1 MVILREIQNSIQVN
15 ESKFNQNQ
23 NILIRGIRPSP
34 ALACLLLKY
43 LKMSKFIRRLSF
55 MKFNASILAR
65 SLIYGLLVITP
76 IHVLAHGD
84 VTPHAVDT
92 STLPTLGDEWRKE
105 NPYRG
110 LPEAIRV
117 GGSAYAQN
125 CARCHGLDAI
135 SGGMSPDLRKMDD
148 ECLDLKDEVKKQSCY
163 RDVD

>member
-1 MVILREIQNSIQVN
+1 
-15 ESKFNQNQ
+15 
-23 NILIRGIRPSP
+23 
-34 ALACLLLKY
+34 
-43 LKMSKFIRRLSF
+43 

-65 SLIYGLLVITP
+65 SFIYGLLAITP
-76 IHVLAHGD
+76 MHVLAHGD

-92 STLPTLGDEWRKE
+92 STLPPLGDEWRKE

-148 ECLDLKDEVKKQSCY
+148 ECLDIKDEVKKQSCY
-163 RDVD
+163 RDVDLYFVSAVKQGEIRNGNVYMPPFEKVFNQEAIWAIKAFLLKRREDNDR